1 MVTPPSVIALFRLSR
16 ALSALTSVTK
26 DLNVTVII
34 ILEPLVD
41 RLRRVGESVEQVAVT
56 VSISGAVIG
65 VFVMIRLR
73 TSLSIAVTSAG
84 LLGIFIGAKLQQNK
98 PEFVLDVIQECGIDI
113 RPEEMKITWNDVSDT
128 LLNLSNF
135 VREKQPFLKN
145 P

>member
-84 LLGIFIGAKLQQNK
+84 LSPSQSPDRLNVIACGVAVGAHVRGAKGT
-98 PEFVLDVIQECGIDI
+98 PI
-113 RPEEMKITWNDVSDT
+113 
-128 LLNLSNF
+128 
-135 VREKQPFLKN
+135 
-145 P
+145 